1 MTQFASSVQASEIW
15 ISNDQ
20 PDVPNI
26 LNDLYLCFIDNF
38 SVGKGQ
44 VTQSGDN
51 EVFLQNWSLSNLFD
65 ESPVCNYFWERLPIG
80 QFTLLLK
87 G

>member
-44 VTQSGDN
+44 VTQSG
-51 EVFLQNWSLSNLFD
+51 V
-65 ESPVCNYFWERLPIG
+65 
-80 QFTLLLK
+80 
-87 G
+87 

>member
-51 EVFLQNWSLSNLFD
+51 EVFLQNWCLSNLFD
-65 ESPVCNYFWERLPIG
+65 ETPVCNYFWERLPIG
-80 QFTLLLK
+80 QFTILLK